1 MTMDPPMYFFF
12 CQKNMEFA
20 SESDPP
26 GPNPSPIFLG
36 KESMLQGFS
45 LREEHVSPESWK
57 NMGEIHRKIRRT
69 IRRKIH
75 RTSVQNLREIIWK
88 TMESCL
94 RIWDFWTF
102 LDIAS
107 LSTCSYWDQTTF
119 HVKKARYCNSFNFF
133 SCHVHF
139 TNVNTFKCGKRQT
152 VSGNRATHRRKR
164 GPPSYG
170 GFPGHGSTPI
180 AWW

>member
-12 CQKNMEFA
+12 AKKNMEFA

-133 SCHVHF
+133 LAMF
-139 TNVNTFKCGKRQT
+139 TSQTLTRSSVVNVKPWVATGPLTAEKEDPHHMV
-152 VSGNRATHRRKR
+152 VSLAMGV
-164 GPPSYG
+164 PP
-170 GFPGHGSTPI
+170 
-180 AWW
+180 